1 MSLRRIAPMKY
12 AIIAVLAAALLAPAT
27 LIAQSTSYSRAE
39 TTSGA
44 QVQLNFHAT
53 AKKNCTAM
61 PLPTIRVLE
70 VPRFGTLTVRRGE
83 ATIASIANC
92 QPFKTPA
99 EVVIYQSRPAYIGQ
113 DHLIYEVTSA
123 NGEVA
128 NFDIS
133 IEVKEGLPPRRPEN
147 PT

>member
-1 MSLRRIAPMKY
+1 MKH
-12 AIIAVLAAALLAPAT
+12 AIIVGLAVALLAPNT
-27 LIAQSTSYSRAE
+27 LAAQSTSYSRAE
-39 TTSGA
+39 TTSGT
-44 QVQLNFHAT
+44 QVQLNYHAT
-53 AKKNCTAM
+53 ARKNCTAM
-61 PLPTIRVLE
+61 PLPTIRVLQ
-70 VPRFGTLTVRRGE
+70 VPKAGTLTVRRGE
-83 ATIASIANC
+83 ATIASIADC

-99 EVVIYQSRPAYIGQ
+99 EVVFYQSRPAYVGP

-133 IEVKEGLPPRRPEN
+133 IEVKEGPPQRRPEN